1 MYNWDDPI
9 EEALNKPEVAKT
21 APVIQETKEIE
32 KSSTNAVTP
41 NNISEQGYTGME
53 DLEHK

>member
-21 APVIQETKEIE
+21 APVIQETKEISKVE
-32 KSSTNAVTP
+32 SQPKFEGKQMVMIIQP
-41 NNISEQGYTGME
+41 I
-53 DLEHK
+53 

>member
-32 KSSTNAVTP
+32 KSSTTTVTP
-41 NNISEQGYTGME
+41 KNITEQ
-53 DLEHK
+53 